1 MYRDLKPEN
10 IGFDVRGNAKIFD
23 FGLAKEL
30 IDKDKVATDQYRA
43 SGRTGTRRYMAPEV
57 VLCKYYGKPADV
69 FSFSIL
75 FWEILSL
82 SQPFKG
88 YDYEKHA
95 KLVVLKKKRP
105 ELKNRWPAIIQMTMK
120 EGWDDKPANRP
131 PFDQICDSLSGQFTD
146 DEGISRSERLRVLET
161 SEHWRENSWMF
172 FTADFSWIYLLHAW
186 ALEAVLQLNKSAM
199 FLIDHSNTILSERNY
214 TSSLLKHTSILQLDL
229 WISFSILVVNLA
241 KIVYPDQ

>member
-1 MYRDLKPEN
+1 MYFSIRVLISSTFFAPHSIMYRDLKPEN

-161 SEHWRENSWMF
+161 SEHWRENS
-172 FTADFSWIYLLHAW
+172 
-186 ALEAVLQLNKSAM
+186 
-199 FLIDHSNTILSERNY
+199 
-214 TSSLLKHTSILQLDL
+214 
-229 WISFSILVVNLA
+229 
-241 KIVYPDQ
+241 